1 MIPFKGRVFLF
12 KAVDKVLFRLT
23 VVMMLL
29 MSGFA
34 RAECKFAEQAEK
46 AGKLNIAYMQYIYC
60 AEEENDSESQYKLG
74 TMFYQGVGLPRP
86 DFRRAVFFFSR
97 AANNGY
103 APAQVKLGLLYWRG
117 EGVEKNLRVAHKW
130 LYLAQE
136 PADVRWFYYFGPSSD
151 ANAQSLYAKID
162 SALKK
167 SPILQETF
175 PFLQGQD
182 LTDFLN
188 KGIIPSYREVAE
200 FQHEKMMEAGQ
211 DLMDERSQSDLK
223 LFLNSLKPDID
234 LPVNMDISVRQKV
247 LSWLKPAMLTNK
259 NLTPAKIPVLN
270 KLKREIESPPK

>member
-1 MIPFKGRVFLF
+1 M
-12 KAVDKVLFRLT
+12 LFRLT
-23 VVMMLL
+23 VFMMML
-29 MSGFA
+29 MPGIAS
-34 RAECKFAEQAEK
+34 AECRFAEQAEK
-46 AGKLNIAYMQYIYC
+46 AGKLNIAYMQYLYC

-74 TMFYQGVGLPRP
+74 TMYYQGIGLKRP

-117 EGVEKNLRVAHKW
+117 EGVEKNLKMAHKW

-151 ANAQSLYAKID
+151 ANAKAMFSKID
-162 SALKK
+162 AAVKK
-167 SPILQETF
+167 SSVVQETF
-175 PFLQGQD
+175 PFLQGQA
-182 LTDFLN
+182 LTDFIS

-223 LFLNSLKPDID
+223 LFLNSLKPDVD
-234 LPVNMDISVRQKV
+234 LPVSMDIAVRQKV
-247 LSWLKPAMLTNK
+247 LNWLKPVMLTNK
-259 NLTPAKIPVLN
+259 NLAPARIPVLN
-270 KLKREIESPPK
+270 KLKQEIESSPK